1 MERLAKAAG
10 ARFEVRDGW
19 NVPTT
24 YQGGVARTATVAWA
38 DVSHLRKWEVRGE
51 GVAGELGT
59 ARREREA
66 WWCGLT
72 AERALV
78 LGGSPEGALDVTC
91 NYAALTILGPNA
103 RETIARFCALDLRP
117 QTRPPGSFSPGQI
130 ARQPG
135 MILVEATDR
144 FLLLF
149 GWSIGEYMW
158 TVVKDAARP
167 RGGVPVGV
175 DALADA

>member
-1 MERLAKAAG
+1 
-10 ARFEVRDGW
+10 
-19 NVPTT
+19 
-24 YQGGVARTATVAWA
+24 
-38 DVSHLRKWEVRGE
+38 
-51 GVAGELGT
+51 
-59 ARREREA
+59 
-66 WWCGLT
+66 
-72 AERALV
+72 
-78 LGGSPEGALDVTC
+78 
-91 NYAALTILGPNA
+91 
-103 RETIARFCALDLRP
+103 
-117 QTRPPGSFSPGQI
+117 
-130 ARQPG
+130 